1 MRFNKAIPAIS
12 AISFDLDDTLYDNRP
27 IIKAAVQ
34 AMDTHLN
41 KIVAWQQQG
50 PDFWHHCRK
59 QALQQ
64 QPRLV
69 EDVTLWRQAALQYGF
84 AQLGYPEAELRQ
96 AAQSAYQ
103 AFADAR
109 SNITVSDTV
118 IKLLAQLRRK
128 YPVIAI
134 TNGNVEVEKF
144 NLKDSFDLVLRAG
157 IDGRAKPHPEL
168 YQRACNHF
176 KLTPNTLLHVGD
188 SLDTDV
194 QGAHRAGCSSVWL
207 RNQFTSYQYKGL
219 AHLEIDNIH
228 SLEILL

>member
-12 AISFDLDDTLYDNRP
+12 AISFDLDDTLYDNRT

-41 KIVAWQQQG
+41 QIAAWQQQG
-50 PDFWHHCRK
+50 PDFWLNCRE

-64 QPRLV
+64 QPRLA

-84 AQLGYPEAELRQ
+84 AKLGYSEIQQQQ

-118 IKLLAQLRRK
+118 INLLAQLRNK
-128 YPVIAI
+128 YPIIAI

-144 NLKDSFDLVLRAG
+144 NLKNSFDLVLRAG

-168 YQRACNHF
+168 YQQACNHF
-176 KLTPNTLLHVGD
+176 NLTPNALLHVGD

-194 QGAHRAGCSSVWL
+194 QGAHRAGCNSVWL
-207 RNQFTSYQYKGL
+207 RNQFTSYHYKGL